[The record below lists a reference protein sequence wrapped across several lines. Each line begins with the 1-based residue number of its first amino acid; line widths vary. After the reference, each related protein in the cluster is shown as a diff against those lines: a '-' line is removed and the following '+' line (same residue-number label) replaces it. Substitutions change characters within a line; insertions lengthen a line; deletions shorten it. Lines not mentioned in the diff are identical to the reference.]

1 MNQRAVPVSTQS
13 PPAVTPVQGQSS
25 RLHQTSVK
33 EYGLRFLF
41 GGVTTAVVGVIATA
55 FGPEVAGLFLA
66 FPAILIASLTLL
78 GNHHGN
84 AAAGSDALGAAIG
97 ATGLIAFGAI
107 VWKLS
112 QHTPGTL
119 MLTVATVVWFLVS
132 VAIWLVFD
140 ASRRRRKD

>member
-1 MNQRAVPVSTQS
+1 MSQRVAPMANQA
-13 PPAVTPVQGQSS
+13 PPAVTPVQGQPS
-25 RLHQTSVK
+25 RLHQTSAK

-41 GGVTTAVVGVIATA
+41 GGIATAAVGVIATA

-84 AAAGSDALGAAIG
+84 AAAGSDALGAAFG
-97 ATGLIAFGAI
+97 AVGLLAFGAI
-107 VWKLS
+107 IWSLS
-112 QHTPGTL
+112 QHVPGAL
-119 MLTVATVVWFLVS
+119 MLALATFVWFVVS
-132 VAIWLVFD
+132 VVIWLVFD